1 MWPMPEPDGPG
12 RRVILLVEDEA
23 LIALDEAR
31 RLAAYDYEVIV
42 ANSGEQAIQM
52 VCVDSVPVDLVL
64 MDIELGD
71 GMDGTE
77 AATMILE
84 SRDIPVIF
92 LSSHTEPEIVHGT
105 AKVNNYGYV
114 VKNSGIAVLDAS
126 IRMAFRLFEAQRG
139 IRDRE
144 ARIEEACGRL
154 QAANDE
160 LRATQDV
167 LIKHA
172 AALNE
177 SEQTFRSLFEKG
189 PIGTAYHRMVYDRDG
204 KPANYVVLE
213 ANPSYERMTGVAEP
227 SGKLVTEVFPGIE
240 NDPFD
245 WISTYGEVARTGKE
259 IRFQQ
264 HLELNDRWYEIVAF
278 QNKPDHFVTTFF
290 EITERKRMEEALRA
304 SEQRFR
310 NTVWAMQVGVL
321 LQGPRAEI
329 LLSNPKALEL
339 LGLSEDQLLGR
350 TSFDPSW
357 NVIHE
362 DGSPFPGQTHPVP
375 MAIAARRPMLGTIM
389 GVSRPVV
396 GDRVWLAVDAVPQL
410 DDGGA
415 VRQVVCTFV
424 DVTER
429 KAAERKVA
437 DLLREKEMLLKE
449 VQHRIKNNMNTLG
462 SLLRLQIET
471 IDSQEAK
478 DALRAAVSRIAS
490 MMVLYDKLYNSD
502 TIGSIS
508 MKEYLPD
515 LVDEIAR
522 NVSRNESV
530 RCLTTID
537 DIMLDEKRLSALGII
552 INELMTN
559 SIKYAFRNR
568 ADGQITLT
576 VHRVGTRIRLQY
588 EDNGIGL
595 TDSAAQRA
603 AQRAAPRAAAG
614 QTPAAGGSGAAGF
627 GLQLVTMLAEQI
639 NGTLDI
645 DWHDGASFR
654 IEFDE

>member
-1 MWPMPEPDGPG
+1 MPEPDGPG

-31 RLAAYDYEVIV
+31 RLAAYDYEVII
-42 ANSGEQAIQM
+42 ANSGEKAIQM

-71 GMDGTE
+71 GIDGAE
-77 AATMILE
+77 AAVTILA

-105 AKVNNYGYV
+105 AKVPNYGYV
-114 VKNSGIAVLDAS
+114 VKSSGLAVLDAS
-126 IRMAFRLFEAQRG
+126 IRMALRLFEAQRG
-139 IRDRE
+139 VRDHE
-144 ARIEEACGRL
+144 ARIEAACASL

-160 LRATQDV
+160 LRATQAV
-167 LIKHA
+167 LNRQT
-172 AALNE
+172 AALTE
-177 SEQTFRSLFEKG
+177 REQTFRSLFEKG
-189 PIGTAYHRMVYDRDG
+189 PISTAYHRMVYDDDG
-204 KPANYVVLE
+204 HPANYVVLE
-213 ANPSYERMTGVAEP
+213 ANPSYEHMTGVADP

-290 EITERKRMEEALRA
+290 EITERKRMEEALRT
-304 SEQRFR
+304 SEQQFR
-310 NTVWAMQVGVL
+310 NTVWDMQVGVL

-329 LLSNPKALEL
+329 LLSNPRALDL

-362 DGSPFPGQTHPVP
+362 DGSPFPGQAHPVP
-375 MAIAARRPMLGTIM
+375 MAIAERRPILGTIM
-389 GVSRPVV
+389 GVARPAI

-410 DDGGA
+410 DDSGA

-429 KAAERKVA
+429 KTAERKVA

-449 VQHRIKNNMNTLG
+449 VQHRIKNNMNILG

-471 IDSQEAK
+471 LDSQEAR
-478 DALRAAVSRIAS
+478 DALRAAINRIAS

-515 LVDEIAR
+515 LVGEIAR
-522 NVSRNESV
+522 NMSSTEAV

-552 INELMTN
+552 VNELMTN

-568 ADGQITLT
+568 ADGRITLT
-576 VHRVGTRIRLQY
+576 VHRVGRRIRLLY

-595 TDSAAQRA
+595 TDSAV
-603 AQRAAPRAAAG
+603 PRPADG
-614 QTPAAGGSGAAGF
+614 QTPADGQPPAAGGSGAAGF
-627 GLQLVTMLAEQI
+627 GLQLVTMLTEQI
-639 NGTLDI
+639 NATLDI
-645 DWHDGASFR
+645 DWHDGASFM

>member
-1 MWPMPEPDGPG
+1 MSPMPEPDGPG

-31 RLAAYDYEVIV
+31 RLAEYDYEVII
-42 ANSGEQAIQM
+42 ANSGEKAIQM

-71 GMDGTE
+71 GIDGAE
-77 AATMILE
+77 AAVTILA

-92 LSSHTEPEIVHGT
+92 LSSHTEPEIVHGA
-105 AKVNNYGYV
+105 AKVPNYGYV
-114 VKNSGIAVLDAS
+114 VKSSGIAVLDAS
-126 IRMAFRLFEAQRG
+126 IRMALRLFEAQRG
-139 IRDRE
+139 VRDHE
-144 ARIEEACGRL
+144 ARIEAACARL

-160 LRATQDV
+160 LRATQAV
-167 LIKHA
+167 LNRQT
-172 AALNE
+172 AALTE
-177 SEQTFRSLFEKG
+177 REQTFRSLFEKG
-189 PIGTAYHRMVYDRDG
+189 PIGTAYHRMVYDGDG
-204 KPANYVVLE
+204 QPANYVVLE
-213 ANPSYERMTGVAEP
+213 ANPSYEHMTGVADP

-290 EITERKRMEEALRA
+290 EITERKRMEEALRT
-304 SEQRFR
+304 SEQQFR
-310 NTVWAMQVGVL
+310 NTVWDMQVGVL

-329 LLSNPKALEL
+329 LLSNPRALDL

-375 MAIAARRPMLGTIM
+375 MAIAERRPILGTIM
-389 GVSRPVV
+389 GVARPAI

-410 DDGGA
+410 DDSGA

-429 KAAERKVA
+429 KIAERKVA

-449 VQHRIKNNMNTLG
+449 VQHRIKNNMNILG

-471 IDSQEAK
+471 LDSQEAR
-478 DALRAAVSRIAS
+478 DALRAAINRIAS

-515 LVDEIAR
+515 LVGEIAR
-522 NVSRNESV
+522 NMSSTEAVQ
-530 RCLTTID
+530 CLTTID

-552 INELMTN
+552 VNELMTN
-559 SIKYAFRNR
+559 SIKYAFGNR
-568 ADGQITLT
+568 ADGRITLT
-576 VHRVGTRIRLQY
+576 VHRVGRRIRLLY
-588 EDNGIGL
+588 EDNGSGL
-595 TDSAAQRA
+595 TDSAVPRPADGQTPA
-603 AQRAAPRAAAG
+603 ANR

-627 GLQLVTMLAEQI
+627 GLQLITMLTEQI
-639 NGTLDI
+639 NATLDI
-645 DWHDGASFR
+645 DWHDGASFM